1 MKRLPA
7 IALLIAL
14 VTFEC
19 VRGVLPALSRIDTD
33 FPNYLTAAKIVAD
46 GRNPDQLYDDA
57 WFRAQMR
64 GYGMNTR
71 SSFNPF
77 PPPTAL
83 VLLPLAGLQPLT
95 ALRVMTAVNVL
106 CLIGAALALARVL
119 GWGVVESGVF
129 VLLSGDAIISC
140 LRFGQIYI
148 VISTLCILGYYAYLK
163 GRPWLAGACF
173 GLFAPIKYLPVIYPA
188 YLASRKQWKVALGA
202 VFTILAVA
210 LSSVAVLGWKI
221 HETFL
226 MSVLGNHL
234 IAHLGQQDP
243 FTTAFQ
249 SFDSL
254 FRRLFV
260 LDPTL
265 NPYPFW
271 PSPLAH
277 VVATA
282 LAKTIVVLAAATA
295 LVQLSRGAKDAAVG
309 PSLGILGLLVMLI
322 APATATYH
330 FTLLWLPVGLLVN
343 YLNSQGARLAAYF
356 VLCTYALIGFF
367 PYKYTYPFEG
377 RGGLT
382 VLAYPR
388 LFLLV
393 AMFAV
398 CVYYALTSR
407 RRAAF
412 PAFPVPDTL

>member
-7 IALLIAL
+7 FALLIAL
-14 VTFEC
+14 VTFEFA
-19 VRGVLPALSRIDTD
+19 RGVMPALSRIDTD

-46 GRNPDQLYDDA
+46 RRNPDQLYDDA

-83 VLLPLAGLQPLT
+83 VLVPLAGLQPLA

-106 CLIGAALALARVL
+106 CLIGAAFLLAEVLAWR
-119 GWGVVESGVF
+119 VVEAGVF
-129 VLLSGDAIISC
+129 VLLSGDAIISG

-148 VISTLCILGYYAYLK
+148 VISTLFILGYYAYLK
-163 GRPWLAGACF
+163 GRPWLAGVCF
-173 GLFAPIKYLPVIYPA
+173 GLFAPVKYLPVIYPA
-188 YLASRKQWKVALGA
+188 YLASRKQWKVAIGA
-202 VFTILAVA
+202 LLTMLAVA
-210 LSSVAVLGWKI
+210 LTSVAVLGWNI

-226 MSVLGNHL
+226 RSVLGNHL

-265 NPYPFW
+265 NPQPFW
-271 PSPLAH
+271 PSHLALI
-277 VVATA
+277 VATA
-282 LAKTIVVLAAATA
+282 LTKAVVVLAAAAA
-295 LVQLSRGAKDAAVG
+295 LFQLARGTKDAAVA
-309 PSLGILGLLVMLI
+309 PSLGILGLLVMLV

-343 YLNSQGARLAAYF
+343 YLISQGARPAAYF
-356 VLCTYALIGFF
+356 VLGTYALIGFC

-388 LFLLV
+388 LLLLA

-407 RRAAF
+407 RRATF